1 MVVAEAKRRGQALKG
16 IHQAQAYMGKS
27 YPGDPYQEI

>member
-1 MVVAEAKRRGQALKG
+1 MAVVEAKRSGQAPKG